1 MLGSVRRMDRMDLLV
16 AAIGAMAIAMVC
28 LLAAVTIDR
37 CCAAAVPAGT
47 AVVVS
52 KGYVPSSV
60 STGLGSDKDGNS
72 QVITQYSSEQWFVVV
87 QRDSDAH
94 PITCSSTAWAAVSVG
109 DTVPLTKLQGAITTY
124 GYRLAH

>member
-1 MLGSVRRMDRMDLLV
+1 MLGSVRRMDGVDLLV
-16 AAIGAMAIAMVC
+16 AAIGAAAIAVVC
-28 LLAAVTIDR
+28 LLVAVTVDR
-37 CCAAAVPAGT
+37 CCATAVPAGT

-60 STGLGSDKDGNS
+60 STGLGSDQNGNS
-72 QVITQYSSEQWFVVV
+72 QLITQYSSEQWFVVV

-94 PITCSSTAWAAVSVG
+94 SIPCSSTAWAAATVG

-124 GYRLAH
+124 GYRLAR